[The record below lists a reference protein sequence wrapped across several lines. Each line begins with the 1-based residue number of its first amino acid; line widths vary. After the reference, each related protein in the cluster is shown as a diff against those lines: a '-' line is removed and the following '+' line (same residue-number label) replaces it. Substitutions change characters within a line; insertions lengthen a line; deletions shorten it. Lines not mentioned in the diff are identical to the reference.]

1 MSEASA
7 LLQAFAANEAAN
19 QYLLANIPPDVWD
32 VKMPGGK
39 GRTVAGIVVHI
50 HNVRMMWLKGPKAAE
65 PLTVEAAKAALTESH
80 DAVVAAVTPLLP
92 DGKFPGF
99 GSHATAF
106 IAYLIAHDSH
116 HRGQIAMQCR
126 LLGHPL
132 SKSANFGLWEWGKMT
147 REASA

>member
-1 MSEASA
+1 MEQTISIEDI
-7 LLQAFAANEAAN
+7 
-19 QYLLANIPPDVWD
+19 ANIPAEAWY
-32 VKMPGGK
+32 VKMPNGK
-39 GRTVAGIVVHI
+39 GRTVAAMIMHI
-50 HNVRMMWLKGPKAAE
+50 HNVRIMWLKGPKAAE
-65 PLTVEAAKAALTESH
+65 PFTVEAARAALAESH
-80 DAVVAAVTPLLP
+80 KAVAALLH

-106 IAYLIAHDSH
+106 LAYLIAHDSH

-126 LLGHPL
+126 LLGLPM